1 MVVSKFVR
9 FGVPTRLMVL
19 TLAILT
25 AGAFVT
31 LGLSGCAKTSTQAP
45 PAEKA
50 MQQDP
55 NSLHGS
61 GGRYLIDPDAQ
72 MRWSYSSLPDPAP
85 SVKPNYLLKSFL
97 FDVGASSLNSE
108 ARGTLGD
115 LTEMLKSKPEVSVL
129 CLGLCDGNKES
140 ERSEPRHEPGCC
152 GEEVPPRSW
161 DREDAGRD
169 GHVRR
174 VDGSGA
180 AGRNDRAA
188 ARPQGGDLAAQR
200 VAASKNLTTLSA
212 YTASSSAGPST
223 RDQSAPTLRK

>member
-129 CLGLCDGNKES
+129 CLGLCDGNKEK
-140 ERSEPRHEPGCC
+140 
-152 GEEVPPRSW
+152 VN
-161 DREDAGRD
+161 
-169 GHVRR
+169 
-174 VDGSGA
+174 A
-180 AGRNDRAA
+180 ANLGMSRAA
-188 ARPQGGDLAAQR
+188 AARKYLLDHGIAKTRVEMATFGASMAQ
-200 VAASKNLTTLSA
+200 
-212 YTASSSAGPST
+212 
-223 RDQSAPTLRK
+223 APPEETIGQRLDRKVEIWLLNE